1 MCNQTINDVINDG
14 VDVMSV
20 LVLVR
25 HGESR
30 WNLEN
35 RFAGWVDVPLSEK
48 GIKEAIKCANDLKKF
63 EFDVAF
69 TSKLTRAQT
78 TLSIILSC
86 QKKTGIFL
94 HDDPKGDEWSFH
106 PVRID
111 RDEMPVY
118 SSDAL
123 NERYYGKLQGQNKQ
137 QAREVYGDQQVFIWR
152 RSFDVAPPGG
162 ESLKDTYERTIPYFK
177 HNILPLLEEENNVI
191 VVAHGNSLRSVVKYI
206 EDISDEDIPKFELK
220 TGEPVIYEYNKGIF
234 NKTNI

>member
-1 MCNQTINDVINDG
+1 
-14 VDVMSV
+14 MSV

-48 GIKEAIKCANDLKKF
+48 GIMEAMDCAKYLQSF

-78 TLSIILSC
+78 TLMLILSY

-94 HDDPKGDEWSFH
+94 HDDGKGDEWSLH
-106 PVRID
+106 PMRVD
-111 RDEMPVY
+111 ESEMPIY
-118 SSDAL
+118 SSEAL

-137 QAREVYGDQQVFIWR
+137 QAREVYGEEQVFIWR
-152 RSFDVAPPGG
+152 RSFDISPPNG

-177 HNILPLLEEENNVI
+177 DNILPFLEKKKNVI
-191 VVAHGNSLRSVVKYI
+191 VVAHGNSLRSVVKYV
-206 EDISDEDIPKFELK
+206 ENISDEDIPKFELN
-220 TGEPVIYEYNKGIF
+220 TGDPVIYDHKMGKF
-234 NKTNI
+234 TKRSR

>member
-1 MCNQTINDVINDG
+1 
-14 VDVMSV
+14 MSV

-48 GIKEAIKCANDLKKF
+48 GIIEAMDCAKYLQPF

-78 TLSIILSC
+78 TLMLILAY

-94 HDDPKGDEWSFH
+94 HDDGKGNEWSLH
-106 PVRID
+106 PMRVD
-111 RDEMPVY
+111 ESEMPIY
-118 SSDAL
+118 SSEAL

-137 QAREVYGDQQVFIWR
+137 QAREVYGEEQVFIWR
-152 RSFDVAPPGG
+152 RSFDIAPPNG
-162 ESLKDTYERTIPYFK
+162 ESLKDTYKRTIPYFK
-177 HNILPLLEEENNVI
+177 ENILPVLEKGKNVI

-206 EDISDEDIPKFELK
+206 ENISDEDIPKFELN
-220 TGEPVIYEYNKGIF
+220 TGDPVIYDHKMGKF
-234 NKTNI
+234 NKRNR

>member
-1 MCNQTINDVINDG
+1 M
-14 VDVMSV
+14 
-20 LVLVR
+20 LVR

-48 GIKEAIKCANDLKKF
+48 GIMEAIDCAKYLQPF

-78 TLSIILSC
+78 TLMLILPY

-94 HDDPKGDEWSFH
+94 HDDEKGDEWSLH
-106 PVRID
+106 PMRVD
-111 RDEMPVY
+111 ESEMPIY
-118 SSDAL
+118 SSEAL

-137 QAREVYGDQQVFIWR
+137 QAREVYGEEQVFIWR
-152 RSFDVAPPGG
+152 RSFDIAPPNG

-177 HNILPLLEEENNVI
+177 DNILPFLEMGKNVI

-206 EDISDEDIPKFELK
+206 ENISDEDIPKFELN
-220 TGEPVIYEYNKGIF
+220 TGDPVIYDHKMGKF
-234 NKTNI
+234 TKRNI

>member
-1 MCNQTINDVINDG
+1 
-14 VDVMSV
+14 MSV

-48 GIKEAIKCANDLKKF
+48 GIKEAIDCAKDLQSF
-63 EFDVAF
+63 DFDVAF

-78 TLSIILSC
+78 TLFIILSR

-94 HDDPKGDEWSFH
+94 HDDGKGDEWSHH
-106 PVRID
+106 PMRVD
-111 RDEMPVY
+111 ESEMPVY
-118 SSDAL
+118 SSENL

-137 QAREVYGDQQVFIWR
+137 QAREMYGEEQVFIWR

-177 HNILPLLEEENNVI
+177 DKILPLLEMDKNVI

-206 EDISDEDIPKFELK
+206 EGISDEDIPKFELN
-220 TGEPVIYEYNKGIF
+220 TGEPVIYDHKKGRF
-234 NKTNI
+234 DKRKR

>member
-1 MCNQTINDVINDG
+1 
-14 VDVMSV
+14 MSV

-48 GIKEAIKCANDLKKF
+48 GIMEAIDCAKYLQPF

-78 TLSIILSC
+78 TLMLILPY

-94 HDDPKGDEWSFH
+94 HDDEKGDEWSLH
-106 PVRID
+106 PMRVD
-111 RDEMPVY
+111 ESEMPIY
-118 SSDAL
+118 SSEAL

-137 QAREVYGDQQVFIWR
+137 QAREVYGEEQVFIWR
-152 RSFDVAPPGG
+152 RSFDIAPPNG

-177 HNILPLLEEENNVI
+177 DNILPFLEMGKNVI

-206 EDISDEDIPKFELK
+206 ENISDEDIPKFELN
-220 TGEPVIYEYNKGIF
+220 TGDPVIYDHKMGKF
-234 NKTNI
+234 TKRNI

>member
-1 MCNQTINDVINDG
+1 
-14 VDVMSV
+14 MSV

-48 GIKEAIKCANDLKKF
+48 GIKEAMECAKDLKSF

-78 TLSIILSC
+78 TLSLILPC

-94 HDDPKGDEWSFH
+94 HDDAKADAWSLHPMRVDES
-106 PVRID
+106 
-111 RDEMPVY
+111 EMPIY
-118 SSDAL
+118 SSEAL

-137 QAREVYGDQQVFIWR
+137 QAREVYGEEQVFVWR
-152 RSFDVAPPGG
+152 RSFDVAPPDG

-177 HNILPLLEEENNVI
+177 NNIMPFLENGKNVI

-206 EDISDEDIPKFELK
+206 EGISDEDIPKFELN
-220 TGEPVIYEYNKGIF
+220 TGDPVIYDHKMGKF
-234 NKTNI
+234 TKRK

>member
-1 MCNQTINDVINDG
+1 
-14 VDVMSV
+14 MSI

-48 GIKEAIKCANDLKKF
+48 GIREAIDCAKHLESF

-78 TLSIILSC
+78 TLFLILSC

-94 HDDPKGDEWSFH
+94 HDDLKRDNWSHH
-106 PVRID
+106 PMRFD
-111 RDEMPVY
+111 DTEMPIY
-118 SSDAL
+118 SSEAL

-137 QAREVYGDQQVFIWR
+137 QAREVYGEEQVFIWR
-152 RSFDVAPPGG
+152 RSFDVAPPDG

-177 HNILPLLEEENNVI
+177 NNIIPFLEKDKDVI
-191 VVAHGNSLRSVVKYI
+191 VVAHGNSLRSVIKYI
-206 EDISDEDIPKFELK
+206 EGISDEDIPKFELS
-220 TGEPVIYEYNKGIF
+220 TGDPVIYDYKMGKF
-234 NKTNI
+234 NKIKK

>member
-1 MCNQTINDVINDG
+1 M
-14 VDVMSV
+14 
-20 LVLVR
+20 LVR

-48 GIKEAIKCANDLKKF
+48 GIIEAMDCAKYLQPF

-78 TLSIILSC
+78 TLMLILAY

-94 HDDPKGDEWSFH
+94 HDDGKGNEWSLH
-106 PVRID
+106 PMRVD
-111 RDEMPVY
+111 ESEMPIY
-118 SSDAL
+118 SSEAL

-137 QAREVYGDQQVFIWR
+137 QAREVYGEEQVFIWR
-152 RSFDVAPPGG
+152 RSFDIAPPNG
-162 ESLKDTYERTIPYFK
+162 ESLKDTYKRTIPYFK
-177 HNILPLLEEENNVI
+177 ENILPVLEKGKNVI

-206 EDISDEDIPKFELK
+206 ENISDEDIPKFELN
-220 TGEPVIYEYNKGIF
+220 TGDPVIYDHKMGKF
-234 NKTNI
+234 NKRNR

>member
-1 MCNQTINDVINDG
+1 
-14 VDVMSV
+14 MSI

-48 GIKEAIKCANDLKKF
+48 GIVEALDCAKYLKSV

-78 TLSIILSC
+78 TLMLILSC

-94 HDDPKGDEWSFH
+94 HDDGKENEWSLH
-106 PVRID
+106 PMRVD
-111 RDEMPVY
+111 ENEMPIY
-118 SSDAL
+118 SSEAL
-123 NERYYGKLQGQNKQ
+123 NERYYGILQGQNKQ
-137 QAREVYGDQQVFIWR
+137 HAREIYGEEQVFIWR
-152 RSFDVAPPGG
+152 RSFDIAPPNG

-177 HNILPLLEEENNVI
+177 ENILPALENGKNVI

-206 EDISDEDIPKFELK
+206 ENISDEDIPKFELN
-220 TGEPVIYEYNKGIF
+220 TGDPVIYDHKMGKF
-234 NKTNI
+234 NKRNR